1 MPSPA
6 TADHVAFIRAIM
18 IGRQGLHREVVLDL
32 FRDAGAR
39 DPVSHLATGIVS
51 FGARPRDLDG
61 IVGHVEAGIEAI
73 AGRPKLLYVRPLAHL
88 VAMVDADPFAAA
100 PVHDAPQ
107 REVVFMQGRV
117 PPLDLPVMTAKADLC
132 IFAAGDREL
141 FAVSRVEPPGGV
153 IERLTGEPVTVRAW
167 STVTRIVRTLT
178 ASVQV
183 VSGDSAD

>member
-32 FRDAGAR
+32 FRDAGAHH
-39 DPVSHLATGIVS
+39 PVNHLATGNVS
-51 FGARPRDLDG
+51 FGARTRDLDG
-61 IVGHVEAGIEAI
+61 IVEHVEAGIEAI
-73 AGRPKLLYVRPLAHL
+73 AGRPKLLYVRPLAQL
-88 VAMVDADPFAAA
+88 VAMVDADPFATA
-100 PVHDAPQ
+100 PRGDVPQ
-107 REVVFMQGRV
+107 REVVFMPGRV
-117 PPLDLPVMTAKADLC
+117 PPIELPFVTRRGDLC
-132 IFAAGDREL
+132 IFAASDREL

-178 ASVQV
+178 A
-183 VSGDSAD
+183 